1 MTLIHTRRARLSAVI
16 AAVVTGAL
24 AAGAAP
30 ASAKASDGYVSGAY
44 QFQDDFG
51 DEGTLTTSSYAHTNA
66 TALWQWVLWA
76 EGAEKSNGDPF
87 LRADIDCRF
96 GSDTRSATISL
107 QRTLKLDDI
116 DGKVGTE
123 TFGAV
128 DKNIEY
134 VSTDYDSGA
143 YRTRLRYTGDAN
155 SFFLYRSSTGVY
167 RIHIP
172 NVGWKPASYTYAS
185 C

>member
-1 MTLIHTRRARLSAVI
+1 MI

-30 ASAKASDGYVSGAY
+30 ASANASDGYVSGAY
-44 QFQDDFG
+44 EFQDDFG

-87 LRADIDCRF
+87 LRADID
-96 GSDTRSATISL
+96 
-107 QRTLKLDDI
+107 
-116 DGKVGTE
+116 GKVGTE

-143 YRTRLRYTGDAN
+143 YRTKLRYKGDAN

>member
-155 SFFLYRSSTGVY
+155 SCFLYRSSTGVY